1 MKKSTSK
8 MVVDF
13 LGFNLQTYFL
23 FSLFKYSQASSTHS
37 TTVLFAS
44 QFSSCFAFS
53 GLARDTATS
62 QGLLATIS

>member
-1 MKKSTSK
+1 MKKSTPE

-13 LGFNLQTYFL
+13 FEFNSQTYFL
-23 FSLFKYSQASSTHS
+23 FSLFRYNRASSTHS

-44 QFSSCFAFS
+44 QLKSCFAFS